1 MPYKST
7 KQRGKIHA
15 LAAKGVAW
23 AKKYADEADK
33 QKQPTVKYTGKAK
46 RKRRERAAKKKMRR

>member
-23 AKKYADEADK
+23 AQKYAAEADK
-33 QKQPTVKYTGKAK
+33 MPQPKMKYTGKTK
-46 RKRRERAAKKKMRR
+46 RQRRKKAAKKKMRR